1 MKSRIQKEI
10 LTYKETTKKLY
21 SYKTR
26 TCTSASVDVKWSTYN
41 NKSLLNAGYVY
52 TGRTKNA

>member
-1 MKSRIQKEI
+1 MVSK
-10 LTYKETTKKLY
+10 TPVYKETTKKLY

-41 NKSLLNAGYVY
+41 DKSLLNAGYVY